1 MGAELS
7 LMGRFFG
14 MVSRRLMLLSPFTIG
29 IPGNTRST
37 APMNHLV
44 LLGDS
49 TLDNK
54 AYVPPGRDVTALL
67 KRALPQSWTV
77 SLLAF
82 DGAVIADVEKQ
93 VRSLPGDATQL
104 LISVGGNDGL
114 RDANLLGQPVSTIA
128 EALAQLDKLRGR
140 FEDNYRRM
148 LERVGR
154 YGLGVAIC
162 SIYRP
167 RFDDPALQLA
177 SRAAL
182 PLLNDIITGEA
193 FARGLDLLDLRLLF
207 DHPDDFSNTIEP
219 SAQGGLKM
227 AKAIAGMLV
236 GEQEVMKRS
245 QVVVR

>member
-1 MGAELS
+1 
-7 LMGRFFG
+7 
-14 MVSRRLMLLSPFTIG
+14 MVSRRLVLFSPFAIG
-29 IPGNTRST
+29 LASIWERTGSG

-54 AYVPPGRDVTALL
+54 AYVPPGTDVTALL

-82 DGAVIADVEKQ
+82 DGAIIADVEKQ
-93 VRSLPGDATQL
+93 VRSLPRDATQL

-114 RDANLLGQPVSTIA
+114 RDASLLGQPVSTVA
-128 EALAQLDKLRGR
+128 EALVQLDGLRVR
-140 FEDNYRRM
+140 FENEYQRM
-148 LERVGR
+148 LETVGR
-154 YGLGVAIC
+154 HGLRVAIC

-167 RFDDPALQLA
+167 SFEDAALQLA

-182 PLLNDIITGEA
+182 PLLNDVITGEA

-207 DHPDDFSNTIEP
+207 DDPDDFSNTIEP
-219 SAQGGLKM
+219 SAQGGAKM
-227 AKAIAGMLV
+227 AKAIAAMLA
-236 GEQEVMKRS
+236 GEHEAIKRS
-245 QVVVR
+245 QVFAR